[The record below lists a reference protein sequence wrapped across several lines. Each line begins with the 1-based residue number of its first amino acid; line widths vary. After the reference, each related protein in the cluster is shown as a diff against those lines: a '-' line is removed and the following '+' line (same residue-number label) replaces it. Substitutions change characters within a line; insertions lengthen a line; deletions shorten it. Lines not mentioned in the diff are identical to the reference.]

1 MHRALP
7 RCQPIRKFPHRGA
20 CRIPV
25 SCRSTAIGHGV
36 LRLEA
41 GWRAPQLVFLARGPG
56 PFTLAYG
63 SRSVIGVVTPLA
75 ATPRDCYPRSRDCRR
90 PDITGRRSSV
100 DGLHRGISLEDRHS
114 LGGSGY
120 RRRLTRGDGLPPHER
135 TEQKQHAL
143 ISISSTRVT
152 KLSEALADPVA
163 EPGAPHQSASMIA
176 MGSFYT
182 NGA

>member
-1 MHRALP
+1 MASAAVGVSSLRAW
-7 RCQPIRKFPHRGA
+7 PIHPGVWQQICHRGCHA
-20 CRIPV
+20 MGR
-25 SCRSTAIGHGV
+25 
-36 LRLEA
+36 
-41 GWRAPQLVFLARGPG
+41 
-56 PFTLAYG
+56 
-63 SRSVIGVVTPLA
+63 
-75 ATPRDCYPRSRDCRR
+75 TPRDCYPRSRDSRR

-100 DGLHRGISLEDRHS
+100 DGLHRGISLEDRRS
-114 LGGSGY
+114 LGGSGR

-182 NGA
+182 NGAKSSAPSRRLAIFERMMGAAAKTGSCGDSDPQPHPVSRGLR